1 MALSILKELLQEY
14 VQSLFDEGI
23 ISNQFSHIQSLESLE
38 EPEHVVQVIDTY
50 LIDVETILSE
60 LTSYMDC
67 PEVDFSTLAT
77 LSNKVEERS
86 LSIGAE
92 HVRLACADLIHAC
105 DQMNKENFSK
115 ALIWVQNDFSQTRNK
130 LEVYA
135 QMKKR
140 LCACLK
146 LRCSQHKTQVWSFKS
161 N

>member
-60 LTSYMDC
+60 LTSYMDR

-77 LSNKVEERS
+77 LSHKVEERS

-105 DQMNKENFSK
+105 DQMNKEK
-115 ALIWVQNDFSQTRNK
+115 
-130 LEVYA
+130 
-135 QMKKR
+135 
-140 LCACLK
+140 
-146 LRCSQHKTQVWSFKS
+146 
-161 N
+161 